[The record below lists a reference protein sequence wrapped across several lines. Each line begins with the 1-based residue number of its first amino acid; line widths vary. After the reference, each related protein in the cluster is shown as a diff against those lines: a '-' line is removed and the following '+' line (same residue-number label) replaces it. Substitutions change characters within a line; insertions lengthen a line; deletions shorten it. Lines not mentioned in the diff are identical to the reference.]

1 MAIPIEVEL
10 AIELLILGVLLWL
23 VYTRPR
29 EENVVDTDI
38 EPDYVERFK
47 ELGADALLDVI
58 EKRKDRVEELV
69 LEDLPLEEIKD
80 MNADILKKFEELE
93 NLKNDL
99 TEDNEK
105 TRDTTLGLTR
115 AMSAGIGERGRWGE
129 ATFEAILTMSGLVEN
144 VNYLHDAPLTKSKTN
159 PGARPDFTIKIG
171 DGSAVAVD
179 AKALVGPLV
188 TMYDQAMELPDPK
201 MRDDAF
207 EKIAK
212 NIWKAVHTDEKSIS
226 NRKYP
231 LCLAEHFGKQGPS
244 FTIVFIPASH
254 VLEMAY
260 KNASKVDFN
269 GQKMSLQ
276 EAAYGAGVLLATPT
290 MVMALLTMIRD
301 EWQSHQVDQ
310 KTKEIEGLAVE
321 MYNKHVIF
329 GERLQK
335 IGQGLKSANNAYQD
349 AITSFQGKQGIVVTG
364 NRMIQYGMKAEG
376 GKKLPKITNAHELTD
391 PGDVKDLPFIP
402 SEEE

>member
-1 MAIPIEVEL
+1 
-10 AIELLILGVLLWL
+10 
-23 VYTRPR
+23 
-29 EENVVDTDI
+29 
-38 EPDYVERFK
+38 
-47 ELGADALLDVI
+47 
-58 EKRKDRVEELV
+58 
-69 LEDLPLEEIKD
+69 
-80 MNADILKKFEELE
+80 
-93 NLKNDL
+93 
-99 TEDNEK
+99 
-105 TRDTTLGLTR
+105 
-115 AMSAGIGERGRWGE
+115 
-129 ATFEAILTMSGLVEN
+129 
-144 VNYLHDAPLTKSKTN
+144 
-159 PGARPDFTIKIG
+159 
-171 DGSAVAVD
+171 
-179 AKALVGPLV
+179 
-188 TMYDQAMELPDPK
+188 
-201 MRDDAF
+201 
-207 EKIAK
+207 
-212 NIWKAVHTDEKSIS
+212 
-226 NRKYP
+226 
-231 LCLAEHFGKQGPS
+231 
-244 FTIVFIPASH
+244 
-254 VLEMAY
+254 
-260 KNASKVDFN
+260 
-269 GQKMSLQ
+269 MSLQ